1 MEELA
6 GMNENI
12 IERTNEDLDDN
23 HEYIIYNEGPQSPC
37 IHARDTNI
45 YQPKFPSP
53 SHDVS

>member
-23 HEYIIYNEGPQSPC
+23 HEYIIYNEGSQTTC
-37 IHARDTNI
+37 IHARDTN
-45 YQPKFPSP
+45 QNFL
-53 SHDVS
+53 HHLMM